1 MKETLYFILL
11 FCFGELIVNL
21 TLFKWLRKTF
31 STSENPEPEKKIM
44 GLSISVFKG
53 ILERFTLFL
62 ALFVNI
68 PFVLTV
74 FGAIKIGTRLEKN
87 NKVQNDYFIIGNL
100 LTILIAISYYFLIH
114 YLLAISKSLN

>member
-31 STSENPEPEKKIM
+31 STSKNPEPEKKIM

-74 FGAIKIGTRLEKN
+74 CN
-87 NKVQNDYFIIGNL
+87 
-100 LTILIAISYYFLIH
+100 
-114 YLLAISKSLN
+114 

>member
-11 FCFGELIVNL
+11 FCAGELIVNL
-21 TLFKWLRKTF
+21 TLFKWLRKIF
-31 STSENPEPEKKIM
+31 STSEDPEPEKRIL
-44 GLSISVFKG
+44 GLSISIFKG

-62 ALFVNI
+62 ALFLNI

-87 NKVQNDYFIIGNL
+87 NKVKNDYFIIGNL
-100 LTILIAISYYFLIH
+100 LTILIAIFYNFLTRF
-114 YLLAISKSLN
+114 LVTLS